1 MGIICNNCGEE
12 NFDIATKC
20 NACGAGLYYNDALTE
35 GVLLQNRY
43 RIEQLIKLGGMGAV
57 YLSLDGRLNRYCVVK
72 EMLNTCGSLQ
82 EKAYAE
88 KRFKVEAR
96 MLSQLENYH
105 LPAVYDYFIEKGRY
119 YLVMSY
125 IEGVDLSDLLE
136 IEGNPGLDRKSVV

>member
-20 NACGAGLYYNDALTE
+20 NACGSELYYNDALSE

-43 RIEQLIKLGGMGAV
+43 RIEQLLKLGGMGAV

-72 EMLNTCGSLQ
+72 EMLHTCGTIQ

-88 KRFKVEAR
+88 KRF
-96 MLSQLENYH
+96 
-105 LPAVYDYFIEKGRY
+105 
-119 YLVMSY
+119 
-125 IEGVDLSDLLE
+125 
-136 IEGNPGLDRKSVV
+136 